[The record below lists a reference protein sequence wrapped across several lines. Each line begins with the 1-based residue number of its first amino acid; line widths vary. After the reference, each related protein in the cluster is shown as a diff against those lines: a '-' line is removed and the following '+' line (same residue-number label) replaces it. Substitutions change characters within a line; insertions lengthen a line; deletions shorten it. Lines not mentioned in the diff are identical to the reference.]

1 MSKISE
7 RIRKDFKESDAVRDE
22 GLTEPDDVK
31 KYRNLVY
38 GGDPVWQILDVYRPE
53 NAEGKLPVI
62 VSVHGGAWVYGDK
75 ELYRFYCMRLSG
87 MGYAVVNFTYRLAP
101 EHLFPAPL
109 EDTNLVFQWILDHE
123 DEFGFDVNRIYATG
137 DSAGANILSL
147 YLAACTNP
155 DYAGQFAFHI
165 PEKLKIRA
173 ASLCCGIYRVEKGME
188 GDTDALMEDYLPR
201 KGSKQELEQISAAN
215 HITSAY
221 PPVFLMTST
230 GDFLMDQALPLAQRL
245 TEVKVPFVFRLY
257 DNETHDL
264 KHVFH
269 VDMKCPQSMLCIQE
283 IHAFYR
289 SIC

>member
-7 RIRKDFKESDAVRDE
+7 RIRKDFKEADAVRDE
-22 GLTEPDDVK
+22 GLMEPDDVK

-38 GGDPVWQILDVYRPE
+38 GRDPAWQILDVYRPE
-53 NAEGKLPVI
+53 NTVGKLPVI

-75 ELYRFYCMRLSG
+75 ELYRFYCMRLSR

-188 GDTDALMEDYLPR
+188 GDTDALMEDYLLR

-245 TEVKVPFVFRLY
+245 TEVKVPFIFRLY

-269 VDMKCPQSMLCIQE
+269 LDMNCPQAMLCIQE